1 MLALYTAILLK
12 SFIIVFWYVLYI
24 FLAGSLGFF
33 TQNVILSGEDAVVF
47 LNFQSLCIYIFS
59 CFISAP
65 GFSNVVLHS
74 NSESSHPWL
83 VLDLREKTL
92 NFSSLSMMLLAVFIF
107 WKCPLRKCFSPPGFL
122 RVFIRNGC
130 WILLSVPIWMII
142 GLFSLHWLIFKC
154 QTRVTSLG

>member
-12 SFIIVFWYVLYI
+12 SFIILVCSIHF
-24 FLAGSLGFF
+24 FGGFF
-33 TQNVILSGEDAVVF
+33 GIFYTERHIVWRRCSCIFELSISVH
-47 LNFQSLCIYIFS
+47 S

-142 GLFSLHWLIFKC
+142 GLFSLQWLIFTC